1 MKFLNVKYSLIFVQL
16 VILFGTESNLFS
28 QSNAIHVFFPDNVK
42 GKTIENSY
50 WSLRI
55 ISSNEIDDNRSPNTK
70 TIYMRPSLDPN
81 KFVFQKNDEV
91 KAEILATFKTIGLKN
106 FNYPKTNAEY
116 EWTSLINGIEVA
128 IIASGFSI
136 NFKEET
142 KEEAIREINEESQ
155 LVELNEAPTVPTNST
170 KKPELSEAKQE
181 EQKIISVEEDVKN
194 QQAASKKALEK
205 ASNEEAKAKAMR
217 EKSEK
222 DKKDIES
229 K

>member
-1 MKFLNVKYSLIFVQL
+1 MKFLNVKYSLLFVQL
-16 VILFGTESNLFS
+16 VILFGTESILFS
-28 QSNAIHVFFPDNVK
+28 QSSAIHVFFPDNVK

-116 EWTSLINGIEVA
+116 EWISLINGIEVA
-128 IIASGFSI
+128 IISSGFSI
-136 NFKEET
+136 NHKEEKRRFT
-142 KEEAIREINEESQ
+142 DPKPMYIFNSSPSQ
-155 LVELNEAPTVPTNST
+155 YNIH
-170 KKPELSEAKQE
+170 EAKV
-181 EQKIISVEEDVKN
+181 KKGDFGEDVTVSWYF
-194 QQAASKKALEK
+194 SK
-205 ASNEEAKAKAMR
+205 
-217 EKSEK
+217 
-222 DKKDIES
+222 
-229 K
+229 